1 MNTSVSSDRLLKL
14 GEEVVNCLNCGEKS
28 FRIRLFV
35 YDVPHFGKVLLEVG
49 TCDKCSFRRSDVS
62 ILEVSEPI
70 RIVVKVTSDKELN
83 ALVVKS
89 STASIYIPE
98 LGIEITPGP
107 AAPGYITTVEGILHR
122 VLDHIPSECFDEKSH
137 CYFKVKEIK
146 DAIDG
151 KIPFTL
157 IIEDP
162 FGRSDVK
169 GEGANIV
176 KERLNVKE

>member
-1 MNTSVSSDRLLKL
+1 MSNTSTQRLTLL
-14 GEEVVNCLNCGEKS
+14 GEEVTPCLNCGEKS
-28 FRIRLFV
+28 FRVRLYI
-35 YDVPHFGKVLLEVG
+35 YDVPYFGKVLLEVG
-49 TCDKCSFRRSDVS
+49 ICDKCGFRRSDVS
-62 ILEVSEPI
+62 VLEVSKPV
-70 RIVVKVTSDKELN
+70 RIVVHVDSDAELN
-83 ALVVKS
+83 ALVIKS

-122 VLDHIPSECFDEKSH
+122 VLDHIPAECFDESNP
-137 CYFKVKEIK
+137 CNRKVKEII

-151 KIPFTL
+151 KVRFTL

-169 GEGANIV
+169 GEASAKIEKQVLGQT
-176 KERLNVKE
+176 